1 MAAKTETSFVQYLM
15 SNASMNYY
23 PNNKPQDF
31 RVKLK
36 TPLELEGEWEAGLSA
51 IVYPHTW
58 NQIKAP
64 SYINIKFPGKAKGT
78 DVRINFSVKAQFQRL
93 IYVDITDLIQAI
105 NEEVNWRMYET
116 IYFNTGVIGGYR
128 EFEAIRLHR
137 DAPRGKP
144 KPFNFIEFKL
154 KAEPTLR
161 LSVENYGENEPIELT
176 LPKATESARDLWRK
190 LGIADN
196 VEKLEFGVQAQNP
209 ATIDL
214 HFPALYVYSE
224 IFDDVSVGDVRA
236 PLLAVVPVR
245 GKLGEI
251 VYERYDKPIYVRL
264 AQHTLTE
271 IDIGI
276 KDDTGDPVQF
286 TTGKTILILHYRRR
300 A

>member
-1 MAAKTETSFVQYLM
+1 MAQKTETSFVQYLM

-36 TPLELEGEWEAGLSA
+36 TPIELEGEWEAGLSA
-51 IVYPHTW
+51 IIYPHTW
-58 NQIKAP
+58 NQLKAP
-64 SYINIKFPGKAKGT
+64 SYLTIDFKGKAKGT
-78 DVRINFSVKAQFQRL
+78 EVRIGFLATAEIKRL
-93 IYVDITDLIQAI
+93 IYVDINDLLKEI
-105 NEEVNWRMYET
+105 NDEVNWVMYQT
-116 IYFNTGVIGGYR
+116 IYYNTSVISGYR

-137 DAPRGKP
+137 DAPRGNP

-154 KAEPTLR
+154 TAGPSLR
-161 LSVENYGENEPIELT
+161 LSVENYGENEPIALK
-176 LPKATESARDLWRK
+176 LPKASQSARDMWRK
-190 LGIADN
+190 LGVADD
-196 VEKLEFGVQAQNP
+196 VEKFEFGVQARYP

-214 HFPALYVYSE
+214 HFPALYVYSDL
-224 IFDDVSVGDVRA
+224 FDDVSVGDIRA

-264 AQHTLTE
+264 AEHNLTE

-286 TTGKTILILHYRRR
+286 TAGKTILILHFRRR